1 MLSGTNVFE
10 ISDIQEGET
19 AAVVT
24 KRVECN
30 NALYFTEKWSPIE
43 FLRACLSK
51 TSKYLSGRRYTPFL
65 VLADAHFHSR
75 ARPGPG

>member
-1 MLSGTNVFE
+1 VGHLGAPALPKMLSGGNVFE

-30 NALYFTEKWSPIE
+30 NVI
-43 FLRACLSK
+43 
-51 TSKYLSGRRYTPFL
+51 
-65 VLADAHFHSR
+65 FH
-75 ARPGPG
+75 